1 VVLKATTLNLPV
13 RGRREIGICKPPVDP
28 ADEVAIGD
36 ISDEEK
42 QAVGQ
47 LVEPAM
53 RIRLDNITE
62 LRELCG
68 GPGRVYGRDHRQRS
82 ARRRW
87 RPAGDLSAG
96 GSA

>member
-1 VVLKATTLNLPV
+1 MTSSAV
-13 RGRREIGICKPPVDP
+13 
-28 ADEVAIGD
+28 EVAIGD

-62 LRELCG
+62 FREL
-68 GPGRVYGRDHRQRS
+68 
-82 ARRRW
+82 
-87 RPAGDLSAG
+87 
-96 GSA
+96 